1 MEDSEEARTEGDPAQ
16 AGSRPRAQQQP
27 ASEDQPWMGNLA
39 EMVQFAE
46 GGIVSK
52 TLVDRAKAN
61 VSLFAMRTGQTM
73 SGHSA
78 SNPAT
83 IHVLS
88 GAGVIR
94 IGDTEYEGRA
104 GSLYYLPAGLYH
116 ALTSTDDLVFLLDL
130 FR

>member
-1 MEDSEEARTEGDPAQ
+1 MEDPKVT
-16 AGSRPRAQQQP
+16 QP
-27 ASEDQPWMGNLA
+27 DGDQPWVGNLD
-39 EMVQFAE
+39 ELVQFAE

-52 TLVDRAKAN
+52 TLVDSPKAN
-61 VSLFAMRTGQTM
+61 ISLFAMRTGQRM

-78 SNPAT
+78 GSPAT

-88 GAGVIR
+88 GAGTIQ
-94 IGDTEYEGRA
+94 IGDAEYEGKP
-104 GSLYYLPAGLYH
+104 GSIYYLPAGLYH

>member
-1 MEDSEEARTEGDPAQ
+1 MDDRKPAEEAHE
-16 AGSRPRAQQQP
+16 
-27 ASEDQPWMGNLA
+27 EPWVGELY

-52 TLVDRAKAN
+52 TLVDYPKAN
-61 VSLFAMRTGQTM
+61 ISLFAMKTGQKM

-78 SNPAT
+78 ASPAT
-83 IHVLS
+83 IQVLS
-88 GAGVIR
+88 GAGR
-94 IGDTEYEGRA
+94 IQIGETEYEA
-104 GSLYYLPAGLYH
+104 KPGSFYYMPARLYH

>member
-1 MEDSEEARTEGDPAQ
+1 M
-16 AGSRPRAQQQP
+16 
-27 ASEDQPWMGNLA
+27 
-39 EMVQFAE
+39 
-46 GGIVSK
+46 K
-52 TLVDRAKAN
+52 
-61 VSLFAMRTGQTM
+61 TGQTM

-78 SNPAT
+78 SSPAT

-88 GAGVIR
+88 GAGTIQ
-94 IGDTEYEGRA
+94 IGDTEYEGKA

>member
-1 MEDSEEARTEGDPAQ
+1 MEDSKAT
-16 AGSRPRAQQQP
+16 QP
-27 ASEDQPWMGNLA
+27 ESDQPWIGDLN

-52 TLVDRAKAN
+52 TLVDRPKTN
-61 VSLFAMRTGQTM
+61 VSLFAMKTGQTM

-78 SNPAT
+78 SSPAT

-88 GAGVIR
+88 GAGTIQ
-94 IGDTEYEGRA
+94 IGDTEYEGKA

-130 FR
+130 FH

>member
-1 MEDSEEARTEGDPAQ
+1 MNDPKTTKSEC
-16 AGSRPRAQQQP
+16 
-27 ASEDQPWMGNLA
+27 DQPWVGNLN
-39 EMVQFAE
+39 ESVQFAD

-52 TLVDRAKAN
+52 TLVDCPKAN
-61 VSLFAMRTGQTM
+61 ISLFAMRTGQSI

-78 SNPAT
+78 GAPAT

-88 GAGVIR
+88 GAGTIQ
-94 IGDTEYEGRA
+94 IGDTEYEGRP

>member
-1 MEDSEEARTEGDPAQ
+1 MDEQKPVEQSSE
-16 AGSRPRAQQQP
+16 
-27 ASEDQPWMGNLA
+27 QPWVGNLQ
-39 EMVQFAE
+39 ELVQFAD

-52 TLVDRAKAN
+52 TLVDYPKAN
-61 VSLFAMRTGQTM
+61 ISLFAMSTGQKM

-78 SNPAT
+78 ASAAT

-88 GAGVIR
+88 GAGKIQ
-94 IGDTEYEGRA
+94 IGETEHDA
-104 GSLYYLPAGLYH
+104 KPGSFYYMPARLYH